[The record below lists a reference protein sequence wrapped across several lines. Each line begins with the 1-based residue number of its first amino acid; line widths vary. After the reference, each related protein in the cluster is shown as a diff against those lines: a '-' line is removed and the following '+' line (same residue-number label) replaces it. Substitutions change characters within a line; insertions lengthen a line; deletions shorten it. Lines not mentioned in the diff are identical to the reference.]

1 MCDLNQTSYDMRT
14 FGFDISTEDK
24 IVFVIFIPNP
34 HIDVLKI
41 LVFRCLDGTCR
52 GVPAPCRAAAAD
64 NYFAPL
70 SPIICGRR
78 AASAVNTLSAR
89 RQCHDG

>member
-52 GVPAPCRAAAAD
+52 GVPAPRRRQLFGAPVAD
-64 NYFAPL
+64 YL
-70 SPIICGRR
+70 R
-78 AASAVNTLSAR
+78 SAR
-89 RQCHDG
+89 RLRRQHFIGSPPMP